1 MTAELRIATAYESDA
16 GADLAAR
23 LCDPVA
29 AVVGRGPT
37 TAVLFA
43 SAHFE
48 EQVEEIG
55 AAVYERLAPRCLA
68 GMTGESVIANDREYE
83 NQPGIVLW
91 AAQMPGAQAVTFHL
105 SQDDLGRLDS
115 PAALREHLGV
125 SADDQPS
132 FILLVDPY
140 SVNAVHVLER
150 LERAYP
156 SRPVFGGQTSA
167 AEAPG
172 QSRLLFDGQCLR
184 HGAVGIAFTGD
195 VRVDGAVSQGCR
207 PIARH
212 LVITRA
218 DKNVIH
224 ELGGRAAVRVL
235 EEILRECPREDMAL
249 LTRPGG
255 LLVGR
260 AVNEAKPSF
269 DRGDFVI
276 RNLVGL
282 DQESGTIAI
291 NDLVKPGQTV
301 QFHVRDARS
310 ASEDL
315 RTTLDGLPPSPA
327 GALLFT
333 CNGRGRRMFSS
344 PHHDAHALS
353 DARGAMP
360 VAGMFCAGEIGPVGG
375 RNYLHGHTASVA
387 LFSAAER
394 APRRE

>member
-1 MTAELRIATAYESDA
+1 MQIATAYESRGNPSELAERLVA
-16 GADLAAR
+16 GVTARIGAA
-23 LCDPVA
+23 
-29 AVVGRGPT
+29 PT

-48 EQVEEIG
+48 EQAEEIG
-55 AAVYERLAPRCLA
+55 AAVYDRLAPRSLA
-68 GMTGESVIANDREYE
+68 GMTGESVIADDREYE
-83 NQPGIVLW
+83 SQPGVVLW
-91 AAQMPGAQAVTFHL
+91 AAQMPGARAATFHL

-115 PAALREHLGV
+115 AAALREHLGV
-125 SADDQPS
+125 APDDAPT
-132 FILLVDPY
+132 FVLLVDPF
-140 SVNAVHVLER
+140 SLNAAYALDR

-156 SRPVFGGQTSA
+156 RRPVYGGQASA
-167 AEAPG
+167 ADAPG
-172 QSRLLFDGQCLR
+172 QSRLFFDGQCLR
-184 HGAVGIAFTGD
+184 HGAVGVAFTGE

-212 LVITRA
+212 LVITKA

-224 ELGGRAAVRVL
+224 ELGGRTAVRVL

-249 LTRPGG
+249 VTRPGG

-260 AVNEAKPSF
+260 AVDESKATL
-269 DRGDFVI
+269 DRGEFVI

-282 DQESGTIAI
+282 DQQTGAIAI
-291 NDLVKPGQTV
+291 NDSVRPGQTV

-315 RTTLDGLPPSPA
+315 RTALEALPAAPAA

-333 CNGRGRRMFSS
+333 CNGRGRRMFSRA
-344 PHHDAHALS
+344 HHDAHALT

-360 VAGMFCAGEIGPVGG
+360 VAGLFCAGEIGPIGG
-375 RNYLHGHTASVA
+375 RNYLHGHTASVV
-387 LFSAAER
+387 LFRQADESARTE
-394 APRRE
+394 